1 MIGTLRS
8 LHDRF
13 VILVLLADEVA
24 GAHESARRSRV
35 DVNGQA
41 RGRRVIR
48 EREDPPL
55 LFLSGLGLLLMG
67 GTDLRLKLGRVRGV
81 LIGHLRTVV
90 IERC

>member
-1 MIGTLRS
+1 MIGSLRS

-13 VILVLLADEVA
+13 VLLLLADEVA
-24 GAHESARRSRV
+24 GAHESTRRMSRI

-41 RGRRVIR
+41 RGRRVIC

-67 GTDLRLKLGRVRGV
+67 GTDLCLKLGRGGV
-81 LIGHLRTVV
+81 LIGNLRTVV
-90 IERC
+90 IERR